1 MARIC
6 GFPVLEIRE
15 QAELLATAT
24 RGVDNR
30 NNVERVP
37 IAAPAPAQY
46 RITVTHSG
54 GLPGNPAPSGQA
66 PWLVLGGAVPEAP
79 RITLGQYR
87 FFSMSR
93 RFASPFISI
102 LLGLLHANLSHTL
115 NLPRSIPQTRVMR
128 KMGWPDAYE
137 RADGRSF

>member
-1 MARIC
+1 MTS
-6 GFPVLEIRE
+6 GFAVHEITE
-15 QAELLATAT
+15 EAESPAPAT

-30 NNVERVP
+30 NNVERVS
-37 IAAPAPAQY
+37 IAAPAAGEY
-46 RITVTHSG
+46 RIIVTHSG
-54 GLPGNPAPSGQA
+54 GLAGNPAPSAQ
-66 PWLVLGGAVPEAP
+66 PVSVVLGSVVPEAP
-79 RITLGQYR
+79 RITLGQYG

-93 RFASPFISI
+93 RFASPFLSI

-137 RADGRSF
+137 RGDGRSF